1 MISVKRAKNI
11 ISQQIFQ
18 LDPEIISLSELG
30 DRIIHQ
36 DVMATFPSPRFDNSA
51 MDGFAVRSIDTL
63 GASKENPIILK
74 NIGSSSAGSPSKID
88 LSPGECIQCMT
99 GAKIPKGADAVIMV
113 EHTSGYSDN
122 GTVGVMAEILPGK
135 NIRIEGEEIK
145 KRDILIKKGTRITAS
160 ELSVCAAFGYNKINV
175 LKKPRVAIFAT
186 GNELVEPGKKLKE
199 GKIYNSN
206 LYMLSELVQKAGGL
220 VLMQNVI
227 KDDKS
232 TLRSFL
238 SKAIGDCDLVISSGG
253 VSMGRYDHVRD
264 IFMDLGVK
272 EHFWKVAQKPG
283 KPLFFGSEKNK
294 LIFGL
299 PGNPISSYIGFM
311 EWVWPVIAQMMGSS
325 EGSYLNGILQENFQR
340 DKIKFRYLFG
350 NAWVEKGKVLCR
362 PSKKIGSHM
371 LTSAL
376 GANCILGAA
385 PGDDDLKPGDPIQV
399 NLLPWAGLS

>member
-1 MISVKRAKNI
+1 MQHTIVVV
-11 ISQQIFQ
+11 
-18 LDPEIISLSELG
+18 
-30 DRIIHQ
+30 Q
-36 DVMATFPSPRFDNSA
+36 D
-51 MDGFAVRSIDTL
+51 I
-63 GASKENPIILK
+63 
-74 NIGSSSAGSPSKID
+74 
-88 LSPGECIQCMT
+88 
-99 GAKIPKGADAVIMV
+99 
-113 EHTSGYSDN
+113 
-122 GTVGVMAEILPGK
+122 
-135 NIRIEGEEIK
+135 
-145 KRDILIKKGTRITAS
+145 
-160 ELSVCAAFGYNKINV
+160 
-175 LKKPRVAIFAT
+175 
-186 GNELVEPGKKLKE
+186 
-199 GKIYNSN
+199 
-206 LYMLSELVQKAGGL
+206 
-220 VLMQNVI
+220 LMQNVI

-362 PSKKIGSHM
+362 PSTKIGSHM

-385 PGDDDLKPGDPIQV
+385 PGDDDLKPGDSIQV
-399 NLLPWAGLS
+399 NLLPWADLS